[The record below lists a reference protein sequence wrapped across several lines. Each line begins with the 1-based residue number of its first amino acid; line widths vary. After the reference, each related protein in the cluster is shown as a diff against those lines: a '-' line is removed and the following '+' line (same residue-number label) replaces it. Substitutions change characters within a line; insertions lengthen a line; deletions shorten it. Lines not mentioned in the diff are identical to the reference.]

1 MKKHAWWNWI
11 LLVGLVA
18 ASLSRVIPWE
28 EKVRFGL
35 DLKGGISFVVKVDEQ
50 QIEEDLVAANEGEAF
65 TEKELDAQV
74 NEALDGALDRSIEV
88 LRNRLNFLGIEE
100 PSIVKKA
107 DRIEI
112 QLPGVGEDKRE
123 EAESHIL
130 SVGFL
135 AFRMVHEDS
144 PVLIDRMLS
153 EGRAPRGWQIVSV
166 RGDRYY
172 VPDHEEVPPA
182 ERDEAFREETGRF
195 DVPNSRH
202 ELLMEQRDIDGRI
215 VYVPHFVHRTPVLRS
230 TDLKNADLEYTNLG
244 QPAVGI
250 SFTSRGA
257 TRFGQVTEQYAPG
270 GSLNPS
276 GERLL
281 GIVIDG
287 TLYSAPRIREP
298 IYGGQAQI
306 TGSFSQEE
314 AMRLVNVLRSGAL
327 PTRVRI
333 EEKRYV
339 APSLG
344 QDSIASGL
352 QSVLI
357 GGIGVLL
364 FMLVYYQLSGLV
376 ADAALLLNMV
386 LLPLGM
392 ILAAGFMSMGR
403 GGGMTL
409 PVLTLPGVAGILLT
423 IGMAVDANVLIFER
437 MREELRTGKRFWA
450 AISAGYD
457 RAFVTIMDAN
467 VTTLMTGVIL
477 FIFGSGPIRGFAV
490 TLCGGILVS
499 MYTSLVVTK
508 LVFGA
513 LAEYTPLKTLRMLS
527 ILPKE
532 TAINFIGKRKIA
544 MGASIVVIVLTGVLM
559 LMRFVQTPGEVF
571 GVDFTGG
578 SATTYRFVPAENGE
592 EPVPV
597 DSLRAALVE
606 AGVVNPVI
614 QYQRE
619 LDNPVPTTLQIKAGV
634 DSGSDVKQVD
644 IIQNVLQT
652 QFADANFAVVQM
664 DEVGSEIGDELKSS
678 AFWSILL
685 ALAGII
691 LYISWRFEF
700 GFALGAIAALVHDVL
715 LTVGVYSLFGRQISL
730 PIVAALLTI
739 VGYSVNDTIVVFDR
753 IREDL
758 KLVRGKDFLAI
769 CNLSIN
775 QTLGR
780 TVLTSLTTLITI
792 VMLLVFGGGAI
803 FDFALALCIGVLVG
817 TYSSIFI
824 ATPVVLLWYRGRK
837 PDFAAGNHQ
846 V

>member
-11 LLVGLVA
+11 LLVALVA
-18 ASLSRVIPWE
+18 ASLSRVMPWH

-35 DLKGGISFVVKVDEQ
+35 DLRGGISFVVKVDEVK
-50 QIEEDLVAANEGEAF
+50 IEEDLLAAHEGP
-65 TEKELDAQV
+65 ELSAEQLRIQISD
-74 NEALDGALDRSIEV
+74 ALDGALDRSIEV
-88 LRNRLNFLGIEE
+88 LRNRLNLLGIEE
-100 PSIVKKA
+100 PSIVKKS

-112 QLPGVGEDKRE
+112 QLPGIGEDRRE
-123 EAESHIL
+123 EAEQLIL

-135 AFRMVHEDS
+135 EFRMVHEDS
-144 PVLIDRMLS
+144 FRLTERMLS
-153 EGRAPRGWQIVSV
+153 EGLAPRGWQIVTV
-166 RGDRYY
+166 QGTRYY
-172 VPDHEEVPPA
+172 IPSGDVPA
-182 ERDEAFREETGRF
+182 EQRDLAFREETGRF
-195 DVPNSRH
+195 EIPSPRY
-202 ELLMEQRDIDGRI
+202 ELLMEQREIQGRV
-215 VYVPHFVHRTPVLRS
+215 VYTPHFVHRTPVLRS
-230 TDLKNADLEYTNLG
+230 TDLRNASLEFTNMNL
-244 QPAVGI
+244 PAVGI
-250 SFTSRGA
+250 EFMSRGA
-257 TRFGQVTEQYAPG
+257 TRFGQITEQNEG
-270 GSLNPS
+270 
-276 GERLL
+276 RLL

-287 TLYSAPRIREP
+287 TLYSAPRINEP
-298 IYGGQAQI
+298 IYGGRAQI
-306 TGSFSQEE
+306 TGNFSREE
-314 AMRLVNVLRSGAL
+314 AVRLVNVLRSGAL

-344 QDSIASGL
+344 QDSIASGMR
-352 QSVLI
+352 SIII
-357 GGIGVLL
+357 GGVGVLL
-364 FMLVYYQLSGLV
+364 FMVVYYQLSGIV
-376 ADAALLLNMV
+376 ANAALVLNML

-392 ILAAGFMSMGR
+392 IVAAGFMSMGR

-437 MREELRTGKRFWA
+437 MREELKSGKRFWA

-508 LVFGA
+508 LVFGT

-527 ILPKE
+527 LFPNK
-532 TAINFIGKRKIA
+532 TSVDFISKRKVA
-544 MGASIVVIVLTGVLM
+544 MALSLAVIVITGGLLVT
-559 LMRFVQTPGEVF
+559 RAVRAPGDVF

-578 SATTYRFVPAENGE
+578 SATTFRFASVEGGG
-592 EPVPV
+592 EPVAV
-597 DSLRAALVE
+597 DALRAELVA
-606 AGVVNPVI
+606 AGVGNSVI

-619 LDNPVPTTLQIKAGV
+619 LDSPQVSTLQIKAGA
-634 DSGSDVKQVD
+634 DTDPARRQAE
-644 IIQNVLQT
+644 IIRTVLAER
-652 QFADANFAVVQM
+652 FAGAGFEVIAM
-664 DEVGSEIGDELKSS
+664 DEVGAEIGDELKRS
-678 AFWSILL
+678 AVWSIVL

-691 LYISWRFEF
+691 IYISWRFEF

-715 LTVGVYSLFGRQISL
+715 FTMGLYALFGRQISL

-758 KLVRGKDFLAI
+758 KLIRGKDFLTI

-775 QTLGR
+775 ETLGR

-792 VMLLVFGGGAI
+792 VMLLIFGGGAI

-837 PDFAAGNHQ
+837 PDFAVTDHQ